1 MDDQPEDTPLAHL
14 VHTAL
19 EPLREEV
26 VRVSRDFARR
36 VSEGIDEL
44 LYGDRR
50 GPPILSLIGSTLL
63 EAINLL
69 THGAGSGD
77 YDPEEE
83 A

>member
-1 MDDQPEDTPLAHL
+1 MDEQPEDGPLAQR

-19 EPLREEV
+19 EPLRQEV

-44 LYGDRR
+44 LHGDRR

-69 THGAGSGD
+69 SQGAGNGE
-77 YDPEEE
+77 YDPDEE